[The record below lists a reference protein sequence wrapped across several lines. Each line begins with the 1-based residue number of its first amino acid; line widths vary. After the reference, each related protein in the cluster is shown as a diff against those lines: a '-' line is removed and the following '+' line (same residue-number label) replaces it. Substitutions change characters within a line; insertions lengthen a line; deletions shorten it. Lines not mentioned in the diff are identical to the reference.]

1 MFKQLSSTKK
11 GIVLAIT
18 AAVISGF
25 AVYINKEGVAL
36 VKDSDIYTTL
46 KNVFTAVLVVSFII
60 FAGQA
65 SKLKKLKSGDWL
77 ALIIIGLVG
86 GSIPF
91 LLFFKGLLMSNSAVF
106 PALIHKTLFIWVSIF
121 GVVFLKEKIGK
132 IQIAAL
138 LLLLLGNLIILWP
151 IKKIGFSGG
160 EGLVLLAT
168 IIWAIEN
175 IIAKIALKRI
185 DVSVVVFGRMVF
197 GSIFLLLYLYFSHK
211 ITPIYILAPIAWIW
225 IVIVGAVLFGYV
237 VFWYSALKYLPVS
250 LVASILVIASPIT
263 SLLDS
268 IFRTH
273 KYSLNQIIG
282 SLIIFLAAV
291 IIIWL
296 SQNIKWRK
304 LPQSKPA

>member
-106 PALIHKTLFIWVSIF
+106 P
-121 GVVFLKEKIGK
+121 
-132 IQIAAL
+132 
-138 LLLLLGNLIILWP
+138 
-151 IKKIGFSGG
+151 
-160 EGLVLLAT
+160 
-168 IIWAIEN
+168 
-175 IIAKIALKRI
+175 
-185 DVSVVVFGRMVF
+185 
-197 GSIFLLLYLYFSHK
+197 
-211 ITPIYILAPIAWIW
+211 
-225 IVIVGAVLFGYV
+225 
-237 VFWYSALKYLPVS
+237 
-250 LVASILVIASPIT
+250 
-263 SLLDS
+263 
-268 IFRTH
+268 
-273 KYSLNQIIG
+273 
-282 SLIIFLAAV
+282 
-291 IIIWL
+291 
-296 SQNIKWRK
+296 
-304 LPQSKPA
+304 